1 MNTKL
6 LKQKILDLA
15 IRGKLVPQDP
25 NDEPASELLK
35 RIRAEKEKLI
45 AEGKIKRSKKTGDK
59 PHYGNEN
66 APFEVPNNWKWCK
79 IEDFAYDLQ
88 YGTSEKSLHTGIV
101 PVLRMGNISR
111 DGTVDYT
118 DLVYSSNEEDIAKF
132 SLQLNDLL
140 FNRTNSS
147 EWVGKTAIYKAEKD
161 AIFAG
166 YLIRIRTFIVC
177 PDYINFVMNS
187 SYHRHWCNQVKT
199 DAVNQSNI
207 NAQKLSNLLVPVPPI
222 NEQKR
227 IVSEIGRWMALID
240 EIETN
245 KQFMQEFIKQAK
257 SKILDFAIHGKLVP
271 QDPKDEPAVE
281 LLKRIN
287 PNATICDTSHYGN
300 LPKGWCSA
308 TIKQLCDVMGGLWT
322 GKKPPYV
329 NVGVIR
335 NTNFSKDF
343 KLDLTNVA
351 YLDVER
357 HQYEKRKLQY
367 GDLIL
372 EKSGGSDKQP
382 VGRVILYDNEEGDF
396 SYSNFTS
403 RLRIK
408 DPSVII
414 PQFLFYALLYAYLNG
429 ETQSMQKQTTG
440 IHNLIMD
447 KYLSVSVPVPPI
459 NEQNRIV
466 QKIQKIE
473 GKIREISAELSVCF
487 YRNKI

>member
-59 PHYGNEN
+59 PHYENVN
-66 APFEVPNNWKWCK
+66 APFEVPNSWKWCK

-300 LPKGWCSA
+300 LPTNWSISTMSDLCRIIDGE
-308 TIKQLCDVMGGLWT
+308 KQS
-322 GKKPPYV
+322 
-329 NVGVIR
+329 NINR
-335 NTNFSKDF
+335 I
-343 KLDLTNVA
+343 
-351 YLDVER
+351 YLDVKYLRGKSDGEYLMSGKFVPANSTMILVDGENSGEIFTTTIDGYQGSTFKILDISKEMYKPFVLYIIMSYQKQLR
-357 HQYEKRKLQY
+357 ENKVGSAIPHLNKKLFKEIVVEVPPYEEQKRIVSKIDEL
-367 GDLIL
+367 
-372 EKSGGSDKQP
+372 
-382 VGRVILYDNEEGDF
+382 F
-396 SYSNFTS
+396 SY
-403 RLRIK
+403 LK
-408 DPSVII
+408 
-414 PQFLFYALLYAYLNG
+414 A
-429 ETQSMQKQTTG
+429 
-440 IHNLIMD
+440 
-447 KYLSVSVPVPPI
+447 
-459 NEQNRIV
+459 
-466 QKIQKIE
+466 
-473 GKIREISAELSVCF
+473 ISAEL
-487 YRNKI
+487 